1 MKKNKLIE
9 LAFEIE
15 KLKIRDTYSK
25 YPTDEEIFRDIYS
38 KYPSDKEIE
47 LEQDIF
53 NRFENE
59 KQNPYFDD
67 DSNINYS
74 GLRKLI

>member
-15 KLKIRDTYSK
+15 KLKIRDI
-25 YPTDEEIFRDIYS
+25 EAN
-38 KYPSDKEIE
+38 YPSDEEIE

-67 DSNINYS
+67 DSNIDYS
-74 GLRKLI
+74 GWRKLI

>member
-15 KLKIRDTYSK
+15 KLKIRDIESGSEWQPNPFNDYIT
-25 YPTDEEIFRDIYS
+25 
-38 KYPSDKEIE
+38 DKEIE

-67 DSNINYS
+67 DSNIDYS

>member
-9 LAFEIE
+9 LGLALEELRIKDISLNDLVKYSDEQIEIE
-15 KLKIRDTYSK
+15 QN
-25 YPTDEEIFRDIYS
+25 IY
-38 KYPSDKEIE
+38 
-47 LEQDIF
+47 

-67 DSNINYS
+67 DSNIDYS

>member
-1 MKKNKLIE
+1 MKKNKL
-9 LAFEIE
+9 
-15 KLKIRDTYSK
+15 
-25 YPTDEEIFRDIYS
+25 
-38 KYPSDKEIE
+38 IE

-67 DSNINYS
+67 DSNIDYS

>member
-9 LAFEIE
+9 LAVELE
-15 KLKIRDTYSK
+15 KLKIRDIESGSEWQPNPFNDYIT
-25 YPTDEEIFRDIYS
+25 
-38 KYPSDKEIE
+38 DKEIE

-67 DSNINYS
+67 DSNIDYS

>member
-9 LAFEIE
+9 LGLALEELRIKDISLNDLVKYSDEQIEI
-15 KLKIRDTYSK
+15 
-25 YPTDEEIFRDIYS
+25 
-38 KYPSDKEIE
+38 
-47 LEQDIF
+47 EQDIF

-59 KQNPYFDD
+59 KQSPYFDD
-67 DSNINYS
+67 DSNIDYS

>member
-1 MKKNKLIE
+1 MIQ
-9 LAFEIE
+9 
-15 KLKIRDTYSK
+15 KLKIRDIESGSEWQPNSFNDYIT
-25 YPTDEEIFRDIYS
+25 
-38 KYPSDKEIE
+38 DKEIE

-67 DSNINYS
+67 DSNIDYS